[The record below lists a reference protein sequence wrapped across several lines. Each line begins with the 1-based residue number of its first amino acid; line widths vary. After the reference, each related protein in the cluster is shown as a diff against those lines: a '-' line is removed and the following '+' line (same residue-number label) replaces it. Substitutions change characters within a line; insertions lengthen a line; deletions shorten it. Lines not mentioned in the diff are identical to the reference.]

1 VIIETIYKKF
11 KMTVVVFQ
19 IQVLVRFVLFSNS
32 RFLLV
37 SVRPFMNAIRS

>member
-19 IQVLVRFVLFSNS
+19 IQICLRFVLFSNS
-32 RFLLV
+32 RSLV